1 MLNLIILGAIIL
13 QNGMSMIRLPAQMTA
28 LILSTGAHKYL
39 IWLFIIIMYLVL
51 GCFMEGF
58 SMLLLTL
65 PIAYPLVVTGLGFD
79 PIWFGVMLTLLV
91 QIALITP
98 PVGMNL
104 YVIMGLAGE
113 GSFREVVIGIIPFLI
128 IMLVCT
134 ALYTVYPWLVTWLP
148 NAIFQ

>member
-1 MLNLIILGAIIL
+1 
-13 QNGMSMIRLPAQMTA
+13 MTA
-28 LILSTGAHKYL
+28 LILSTGASKYL
-39 IWLFIIIMYLVL
+39 IWVLICLMYLVL

-65 PIAYPLVVTGLGFD
+65 PIAYPLVVGGLGFD

-104 YVIMGLAGE
+104 YVIMGLAGQE
-113 GSFREVVIGIIPFLI
+113 SFRDVVIGIIPFFI
-128 IMLVCT
+128 IMLICT